1 MLDNTIDLN
10 IPLKTAV
17 DIDEAVEHLT
27 KSMQESAWYATPAIN
42 RNTNLEE
49 VPALLR
55 GKITKNARSESCGKQ
70 PELLNTKPN

>member
-1 MLDNTIDLN
+1 LEFITADADADADTIDLI

-42 RNTNLEE
+42 KNTNLEE
-49 VPALLR
+49 LPALLR
-55 GKITKNARSESCGKQ
+55 GKIINKRKIRK
-70 PELLNTKPN
+70 L